1 LIYAYYQFDVLSR
14 SYYSCDII
22 KFLEEDTNLILGK
35 LTKNHPFALEEQQRN
50 AWLKEIDILKNELK
64 NLTSAYILFEYFIPI
79 IRYFCE
85 SLGLRSIANRLK
97 YLG

>member
-1 LIYAYYQFDVLSR
+1 MIYAYYQFDVLSR

-64 NLTSAYILFEYFIPI
+64 NLTSAYILFEYSIPI
-79 IRYFCE
+79 IRYFV
-85 SLGLRSIANRLK
+85 K
-97 YLG
+97 V